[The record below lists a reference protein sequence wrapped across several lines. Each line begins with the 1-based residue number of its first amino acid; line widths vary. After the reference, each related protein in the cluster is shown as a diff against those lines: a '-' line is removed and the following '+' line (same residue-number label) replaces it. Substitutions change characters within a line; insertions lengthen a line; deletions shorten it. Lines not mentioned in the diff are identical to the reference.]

1 MAFVILLP
9 LFPQLHRDTWTV
21 GLLWGSTNALS
32 VSRCPFPKSFLRG
45 GKDRR

>member
-1 MAFVILLP
+1 MASVILLP
-9 LFPQLHRDTWTV
+9 LFPQLCHNTWTV

-32 VSRCPFPKSFLRG
+32 VSRCPFPKSFLRA